1 MVNGNPD
8 PGRKL
13 GADLVKIEC
22 RNETN
27 NCIGHPGAYS
37 GHGSVFGQFGADE
50 PVQTALDPLNHAGPD
65 QLNKLVVGN
74 SQFFNL
80 ARTKKGPKAG
90 AVKAIFVESH
100 CHHSLFF
107 KIVGILIMNADIIQN
122 F

>member
-50 PVQTALDPLNHAGPD
+50 PVQTALDPLNHASPY
-65 QLNKLVVGN
+65 QLAELVVGN
-74 SQFFNL
+74 PQFVDFP
-80 ARTKKGPKAG
+80 RTKKDPEAST
-90 AVKAIFVESH
+90 VKNIFVELYGRH
-100 CHHSLFF
+100 F
-107 KIVGILIMNADIIQN
+107 KIVGIL
-122 F
+122 

>member
-1 MVNGNPD
+1 MVNGDPD

-37 GHGSVFGQFGADE
+37 GHGSVFSQFGADE

-65 QLNKLVVGN
+65 QPNELVVGN

-80 ARTKKGPKAG
+80 SRSKKGSKAS
-90 AVKAIFVESH
+90 AVKAIFVELNRR
-100 CHHSLFF
+100 HSL
-107 KIVGILIMNADIIQN
+107 KLSAY
-122 F
+122 